1 MSLIRTAGR
10 AAVASSV
17 HGRVQ
22 RRQQDRWAAQAA
34 SQQAHA
40 APQPVA
46 PQSVA
51 QPVVAPAAQPVAADP
66 KSQLMNALTS
76 LRSAGVVTDTEFAE
90 ISSRIFS

>member
-22 RRQQDRWAAQAA
+22 RRQRDRWAAQAA
-34 SQQAHA
+34 SQQAPLA
-40 APQPVA
+40 AQQPVA
-46 PQSVA
+46 QQPVA
-51 QPVVAPAAQPVAADP
+51 QPAPAAQPVAADP

>member
-34 SQQAHA
+34 SQQAAHA

-46 PQSVA
+46 PQPVA
-51 QPVVAPAAQPVAADP
+51 APAAQPVAADP